1 MAKKSI
7 LGALDAKRSQEILL
21 SYQKD
26 PKNNLIRHALSRTPI
41 TNAIFDSSSLRD
53 VNPKFSLDLKT
64 MPVANQKASGRCW
77 IFAGLN
83 FLREIIGKKAHIKSF
98 ELSQNYISLYD
109 KIEKARGMDIIVAT
123 TANTDEEARE
133 LLRLFN
139 FPFPVEEAEKQA
151 A

>member
-1 MAKKSI
+1 MAKRTI

-26 PKNNLIRHALSRTPI
+26 PKNNVIRHALSRTPI
-41 TNAIFDSSSLRD
+41 TNVIFDSSSLRD

-109 KIEKARGMDIIVAT
+109 KIEKANFTLETIISFAGR
-123 TANTDEEARE
+123 DHDDRE
-133 LLRLFN
+133 FAYIR
-139 FPFPVEEAEKQA
+139 QD
-151 A
+151 